1 MKQVVQTLKVR
12 DSRLDKVDAMQRELE
27 NLMASTETEKRAW
40 QMREAGL
47 LSKINQKEKEL

>member
-1 MKQVVQTLKVR
+1 LKQVVQTLKVR

>member
-12 DSRLDKVDAMQRELE
+12 DSRLDKVDAMQKELE

-40 QMREAGL
+40 HMREAGL